1 MDSARVQPPT
11 HAGTTDGLAWAA
23 FLPESDAEP
32 AGGVVIIHGAD
43 SCKENHA
50 DFAAACARA
59 GLAALTFDVR
69 GHGQSEG
76 PLDGRALDDVA
87 TMADLLR
94 ERFGVRRV
102 GLRGSSM
109 GGWLSLTAAPVARA
123 DAVVAICPASW
134 IGLYGG
140 LRAQRF
146 EFAADRESLTELLR
160 ANDEREIVRDLD
172 IPLLLMHAEGDEV
185 VPVDLSR
192 ELAELA
198 PDVELVIV
206 PGGDHR
212 SVQHDP
218 EMQERA
224 ARFLAEHLGA
234 AGGR

>member
-1 MDSARVQPPT
+1 V
-11 HAGTTDGLAWAA
+11 
-23 FLPESDAEP
+23 
-32 AGGVVIIHGAD
+32 
-43 SCKENHA
+43 
-50 DFAAACARA
+50 
-59 GLAALTFDVR
+59 
-69 GHGQSEG
+69 
-76 PLDGRALDDVA
+76 
-87 TMADLLR
+87 
-94 ERFGVRRV
+94 
-102 GLRGSSM
+102 
-109 GGWLSLTAAPVARA
+109 
-123 DAVVAICPASW
+123 
-134 IGLYGG
+134 
-140 LRAQRF
+140 RAQRF